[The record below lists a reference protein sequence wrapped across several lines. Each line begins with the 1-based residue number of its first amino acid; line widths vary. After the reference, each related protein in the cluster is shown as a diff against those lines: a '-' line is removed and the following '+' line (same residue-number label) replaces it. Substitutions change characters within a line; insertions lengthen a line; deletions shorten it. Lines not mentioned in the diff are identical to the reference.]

1 MRWKGSYLITL
12 LLMLAVAAHAQQDAD
27 VLQYINQ
34 YKELAI
40 REMQRSGVPASITLA
55 QGIHETQA
63 GKSDLVL
70 RSNNHF
76 GIKCKSSWTGDKVY
90 HDDDSRGEC
99 FRSYNSAEDSY
110 RDHSDFLKNST
121 RYGSLFQLDPTD
133 YKDWAYGL
141 KKAGYATNNRY
152 PELLIG
158 LIEKYDL
165 EQYTL
170 IAMGKLSPNGEI
182 LVKAAPAGE
191 QEEQP
196 ALVNGPRQPVAYHYP
211 ESEFTINNTRVVFV
225 RAGTSLLS
233 LADRYQVSLSRL
245 VDFNELQ
252 DENIVPRDQLIYLQR
267 KRKTGAH
274 DVHLVKPGEDLY
286 DIAQEEGIRLESLLA
301 LNLLNSKVQVQA
313 GEQLYLKD
321 QAPKPPVLADQRPS
335 VSASAP
341 LETGNMNDGA
351 LVHVVKPGE
360 TLQSIARKYNT
371 SASLLAERN
380 NLDPKALRKGQELWI
395 YKN

>member
-1 MRWKGSYLITL
+1 MRWKGSYLIVL
-12 LLMLAVAAHAQQDAD
+12 FLMLAAAVQAQQDAD
-27 VLQYINQ
+27 ILQYINQ

-40 REMQRSGVPASITLA
+40 HEMQRSGVPASITLA

-90 HDDDSRGEC
+90 HDDDRRGEC

-121 RYGSLFQLDPTD
+121 RYAALFQLDPTD

-170 IAMGKLSPNGEI
+170 IAMGKLSPKGDI
-182 LVKAAPAGE
+182 LVKAAPAAG

-196 ALVNGPRQPVAYHYP
+196 ALVNEPRGPVADHYP
-211 ESEFTINNTRVVFV
+211 ESEFSINNTRVVFV

-245 VDFNELQ
+245 VDFNELE

-274 DVHLVKPGEDLY
+274 DVHLVKEGEDLY

-301 LNLLNSKVQVQA
+301 LNLLNSRVQVQA

-321 QAPKPPVLADQRPS
+321 KALKPPVLAVQHNAVAEP
-335 VSASAP
+335 AP
-341 LETGNMNDGA
+341 RETGNTNAGS

-371 SASLLAERN
+371 SAILLAERN
-380 NLDPKALRKGQELWI
+380 NLDPKALKNGQELWI